1 MYSLPPIPPRSRY
14 PSWPLLLSKDQ
25 LNRNGTP
32 IIPSPGQGLAD
43 IWKVHVKLLITRD
56 IFITVIAS
64 YAAYRLDNLAIS
76 LGGVAYLTTTLLI
89 CGYHVDEQGIIRG
102 Q

>member
-1 MYSLPPIPPRSRY
+1 MVRRLSHHPDRD
-14 PSWPLLLSKDQ
+14 LL
-25 LNRNGTP
+25 T
-32 IIPSPGQGLAD
+32 

-56 IFITVIAS
+56 ILITVIAS
-64 YAAYRLDNLAIS
+64 YAAYRLDNLAIF
-76 LGGVAYLTTTLLI
+76 LGGVAYLTTTLLL